1 MRFTTIFTS
10 AAAMMAAII
19 APVLAAETTT
29 NQANPISAPLSQV
42 KLTAGKPFTI
52 EWLPTA
58 GNQVTLVLRKGKD
71 VKSLDTLEVIA
82 KDLPNN
88 GAFIWVPSPQLKGD
102 VDYAIQIWSKNP
114 DTSNYSAQFVIDSN
128 GPGIQGTT
136 VVPST
141 TRAVATP
148 TRTGAV
154 PTYTGAE
161 TTDIP
166 TAAAAAAANGG
177 MGMKVVG
184 KGALV
189 GGVAVMAAALVL

>member
-1 MRFTTIFTS
+1 MHLIPCNSVET
-10 AAAMMAAII
+10 
-19 APVLAAETTT
+19 LANTRTE
-29 NQANPISAPLSQV
+29 
-42 KLTAGKPFTI
+42 
-52 EWLPTA
+52 
-58 GNQVTLVLRKGKD
+58 
-71 VKSLDTLEVIA
+71 
-82 KDLPNN
+82 DLPNN

-148 TRTGAV
+148 TRSGAV

-166 TAAAAAAANGG
+166 TAAAASAPNGVGKIQVGGSWVFGVIAAA
-177 MGMKVVG
+177 MM
-184 KGALV
+184 L
-189 GGVAVMAAALVL
+189 